1 MNQPT
6 RIAVIGLGYTGLPL
20 ALALAQHYPVLGFD
34 IDKQKIDCL
43 TAHQDPAGEISSDNL
58 KKTTAIFSAD
68 PLDLFTADFFILCV
82 PTPIDASNKPD
93 LTLLEQATHQVGQAL
108 QPDAVVVFESTV
120 YPGVT
125 EDICVPILEA
135 ESGLVAQQSFFVGY
149 SPERIN
155 PGDATKSIT
164 NVTKVVAALDHETTD
179 LLAVVYGKINNGNIF
194 RAKDIRT
201 AEAAKVIENAQ
212 RDINIAFINEVSLI
226 FHDMGIPSGPVLE
239 AARTK
244 WNFLP
249 FTPGLVGGHCI
260 GIDPYYLSYA
270 AKENGYDPQVIL
282 AGRRTNDNMGV
293 WIGKRLMSAFDLD
306 RRHRI
311 LVLGLTFKENIR
323 DLRNTRVMDLVTTL
337 RQGGC
342 HVDIHD
348 ACALPHEAKAHY
360 DVDLVPDLT
369 PTDPYDVVCLAV
381 AHDAYKTLTA
391 DDLLTLVKPQ
401 GVVAD
406 IKGIWNHLD
415 LPPSLKRWQL

>member
-1 MNQPT
+1 MKEPSQ
-6 RIAVIGLGYTGLPL
+6 IAVIGLGYTGLPL
-20 ALALAQHYPVLGFD
+20 ALALAHHYPVIGFD
-34 IDKQKIDCL
+34 IEQDKVRAL
-43 TAHQDPAGEISSDNL
+43 RSHQDPAGEISSPQL
-58 KKTTAIFSAD
+58 KETTATFTST
-68 PLDLFTADFFILCV
+68 PHDLFSADFFIICV
-82 PTPIDASNKPD
+82 PTPIDTNHKPD
-93 LTLLEQATHQVGQAL
+93 LTLLEQATHGVGQAL

-125 EDICVPILEA
+125 EDICIPILEA

-164 NVTKVVAALDHETTD
+164 DVTKVVAALDQETTD
-179 LLAVVYGKINNGNIF
+179 LLAKVYGKINNGNIF
-194 RAKDIRT
+194 KAKDIRT

-212 RDINIAFINEVSLI
+212 RDINIAFINEISLI

-260 GIDPYYLSYA
+260 GIDPYYLSHA
-270 AKENGYDPQVIL
+270 AKEIGYDPQVIL
-282 AGRRTNDNMGV
+282 AGRRTNDHMGI
-293 WIGKRLMSAFDLD
+293 WIAKRLMSAFDLD

-323 DLRNTRVMDLVTTL
+323 DLRNSRVMDLVTTL

-348 ACALPHEAKAHY
+348 PCALPHEAKAHY
-360 DVDLVPDLT
+360 NVDLVPDLT
-369 PTDPYDVVCLAV
+369 PKDPYDIVCLAV
-381 AHDAYKTLTA
+381 AHDAYKAMTPKTLCS
-391 DDLLTLVKPQ
+391 LVKAH
-401 GVVAD
+401 GIVAD
-406 IKGIWNHLD
+406 IKGTWAGLD
-415 LPPSLKRWQL
+415 LPDTIKRWQL